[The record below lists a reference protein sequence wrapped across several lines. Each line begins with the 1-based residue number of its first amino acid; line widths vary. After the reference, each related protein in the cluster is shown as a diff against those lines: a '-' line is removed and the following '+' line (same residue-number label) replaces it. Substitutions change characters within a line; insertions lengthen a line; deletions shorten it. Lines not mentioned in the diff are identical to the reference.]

1 MYVWGLHHWGNAWIL
16 AFVVNK
22 IISNNY
28 FMKFCWKAFQESLP
42 SYCNDMGSVSMRSCL
57 LIACRIG
64 IWGGNC
70 CGGAYGCGEGET
82 FAVLVVPVVD
92 FVVTVVLD
100 MSVAAIVA
108 AETAAIVAV
117 LVNEI
122 GCTLILMMSYHS
134 MLGNFRWHFLAHFL
148 FVSLTVYSR
157 PLTWM
162 SSPITAEV
170 AEDDV
175 TDRRIL
181 FHEASRALWVSDG
194 RWSSTRFSEQRI
206 KNGTTFP

>member
-16 AFVVNK
+16 AFVVNN

-42 SYCNDMGSVSMRSCL
+42 SYYNDMGSVSMRSCL

-70 CGGAYGCGEGET
+70 CGGANGCGEGET
-82 FAVLVVPVVD
+82 FAVVVVPVVD

-117 LVNEI
+117 LVEWNWMHPDSNDVI
-122 GCTLILMMSYHS
+122 
-134 MLGNFRWHFLAHFL
+134 
-148 FVSLTVYSR
+148 
-157 PLTWM
+157 PLDAREFPMTF
-162 SSPITAEV
+162 SGSFFIC
-170 AEDDV
+170 V
-175 TDRRIL
+175 TDGI
-181 FHEASRALWVSDG
+181 
-194 RWSSTRFSEQRI
+194 
-206 KNGTTFP
+206 